1 MKTIQSEMVNFPFV
15 IEPDMTIAEA
25 QTFMSQQNLR
35 HLPVVD
41 ATNKLLGV
49 VSERDILMAK
59 KPNAAITTIMVTQVF
74 VAQETEALN
83 AVIET
88 MADEKYGSVL
98 IVNAANELTGIFTT
112 IDALKLLAKLLK
124 TSATDKKSKIFSLL
138 DLTRI

>member
-1 MKTIQSEMVNFPFV
+1 MVNFPFV